1 MSQTGIQRSAIQR
14 TVGLALLAGLVTL
27 PLSAQFGGRENE
39 AVVYLFSKGKMEFSV
54 PPAGTTNAGVAG
66 RLDVINPATVP
77 FTPMTSDPAYAPKRV
92 KVFHKESGD
101 LFELMVQSERT
112 VTPRQRIVSPAKI
125 LTLGGI
131 LRDDNLGSVSLLP
144 IDVTGGIYVP
154 FIPTI
159 ALGPDQGLDTAQWLF
174 WTPSDSSPIFVQ
186 VPHETHSGVGPA
198 GATGIEFQ
206 AFEGISAFFVAW
218 DNMRLLYGVDWPLG
232 VDLKRIDPEGVDTVQ
247 NPPLGNTARMLRLR
261 PGLSTPQFRLS
272 TNTHFYVLEGT
283 VTVTSPGGAALTLPR
298 GFYAFVPAGFSLTV
312 SNPRVFSSSA
322 QGSSTV
328 N

>member
-1 MSQTGIQRSAIQR
+1 MNQLKINRAS
-14 TVGLALLAGLVTL
+14 GLALLAGLVAL

-54 PPAGTTNAGVAG
+54 PPAGTTNAGIAG
-66 RLDVINPATVP
+66 RLDVIDPATVP
-77 FTPMTSDPAYAPKRV
+77 FTPMSTDLAYAPKRV

-112 VTPRQRIVSPAKI
+112 VTPRQRVVSPAKI
-125 LTLGGI
+125 LTLGGL

-154 FIPTI
+154 FIPSI
-159 ALGPDQGLDTAQWLF
+159 ALGPDQGMDTPQWLF

-186 VPHETHSGVGPA
+186 VPFETHSGVGPA

-206 AFEGISAFFVAW
+206 AFEGISAFFLPW
-218 DNMRLLYGVDWPLG
+218 ENMRRLYGQDWPLG
-232 VDLKRIDPEGVDTVQ
+232 ADLKRIDPEGVDTFF

-261 PGLSTPQFRLS
+261 PGISTPQFRLT
-272 TNTHFYVLEGT
+272 TNTHFYVLEGS
-283 VTVTSPGGAALTLPR
+283 VTVTSPGGANLILTR
-298 GFYAFVPAGFSLTV
+298 GYYAFVPAGFSLTV
-312 SNPRVFSSSA
+312 ANPRVFSPSTPP
-322 QGSSTV
+322 GSSSG